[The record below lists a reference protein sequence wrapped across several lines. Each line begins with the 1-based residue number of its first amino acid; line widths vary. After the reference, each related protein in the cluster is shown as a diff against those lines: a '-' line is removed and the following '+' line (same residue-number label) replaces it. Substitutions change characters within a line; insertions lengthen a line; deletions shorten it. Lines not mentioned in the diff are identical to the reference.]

1 MAPLHRLK
9 RVKVAAR
16 GLHLAVSSEP
26 PASADRL
33 LRSSPRYFHTFLPSL
48 VRREIPLWRSCRGRR
63 CSFFGEEA
71 QQQCPDSVLGR
82 HKCDNNRDKRDWKEI
97 AVTQEES
104 LKYQGYP
111 RDKAI
116 VPPRTSRMAAV
127 GSERY
132 DMDRGTVSVS
142 TSRLDLPSR
151 LESVLSL
158 P

>member
-1 MAPLHRLK
+1 MAFTWQSRRSHQ
-9 RVKVAAR
+9 RVRTDCYALRRATFT
-16 GLHLAVSSEP
+16 
-26 PASADRL
+26 
-33 LRSSPRYFHTFLPSL
+33 RSSRVSFVERS
-48 VRREIPLWRSCRGRR
+48 PLWRSCRGRR

-151 LESVLSL
+151 T
-158 P
+158 